1 MASFWYKSFP
11 KAAHDGDFASPTYKI
26 GLLADTHTPSAAD
39 TLWSD
44 VSADEVSGAG
54 YTAGGAAAT
63 VTVATDGTKTTLT
76 LGAAVEWTG
85 ATFAARYGV
94 LYEAASGA
102 LAMLIDFGSLQEPS
116 AQTFRINVPSPVPF
130 IS

>member
-11 KAAHDGDFASPTYKI
+11 KAAADGDFASPTWKI
-26 GLLADTHTPSAAD
+26 GLLADTHTPDAAHSH
-39 TLWSD
+39 WAD
-44 VSADEVSGAG
+44 VSADEIAGAG

-76 LGAAVEWTG
+76 LDAAVEWPG
-85 ATFAARYGV
+85 ATFTARYGV
-94 LYEAASGA
+94 LYESVTGA

-116 AQTFRINVPSPVPF
+116 AQTFRVNVPDPLPS
-130 IS
+130 IA